1 MAHCHCYTPG
11 TPFAFPLLLLLFPQF
26 MFLSFHRLPQPMRDE
41 AVEPQE
47 TGAAWLKASK
57 IT

>member
-1 MAHCHCYTPG
+1 MARCHCYASR

-26 MFLSFHRLPQPMRDE
+26 MFLSFHRPPEPMWDE
-41 AVEPQE
+41 AMEPQE
-47 TGAAWLKASK
+47 MGAAWLKASK

>member
-1 MAHCHCYTPG
+1 MACCHCYALG

-26 MFLSFHRLPQPMRDE
+26 MFLSFHRPPKPTQDE
-41 AVEPQE
+41 AVELQE
-47 TGAAWLKASK
+47 MGAAWLKASK